1 MACSKILT
9 MIANKT
15 ILNIKTST
23 LCKNIAEA
31 LVEAILSGKFRP
43 GDRLNESE
51 LGRQMQVSRAPI
63 REALHELQ
71 EQGLV
76 MHLPRRGMFVVSLN
90 EVDIQKINRLRVVL
104 ESEAL
109 LLCRKHFTLQN
120 ERKLL
125 QHLQKMEKSGITSAR
140 EAIRMDLTFHRFV
153 WSMTGNEFLEKTL
166 TSLTAPLF
174 AFALIKKSPQ
184 EQMKMI
190 LDSHR
195 PLMQFIQGDSDESM
209 AKQVI
214 YDHVSLRWGQIEDA
228 GI

>member
-1 MACSKILT
+1 MC
-9 MIANKT
+9 ANKV

-31 LVEAILSGKFRP
+31 LVEAILSGKFKP

-63 REALHELQ
+63 REALHQLQ

-76 MHLPRRGMFVVSLN
+76 IHHPRRGMFVVSLN
-90 EVDIQKINRLRVVL
+90 EVDIRKINRLRLVL

-109 LLCRKHFTLQN
+109 LLCRENLTPQG

-125 QHLQKMEKSGITSAR
+125 QLLEKMEKSGITSAR
-140 EAIRMDLTFHRFV
+140 EAIRMDFAFHRAI
-153 WSMTGNEFLEKTL
+153 WNLTGNEFLEKTL
-166 TSLTAPLF
+166 SSLTAPLF
-174 AFALIKKSPQ
+174 AFALIKKSPH

-195 PLMQFIQGDSDESM
+195 PLMKFIQGKIDADK
-209 AKQVI
+209 ARQVI
-214 YDHVSLRWGQIEDA
+214 YDHVTLRWGNIDEKD
-228 GI
+228 GKPSKSVL

>member
-1 MACSKILT
+1 MMRT
-9 MIANKT
+9 NKA

-23 LCKNIAEA
+23 LSKNITDA
-31 LVEAILSGKFRP
+31 LVDAILSGKFKP

-76 MHLPRRGMFVVSLN
+76 IHHPRRGMFVVSLN
-90 EVDIQKINRLRVVL
+90 EVDIQKINRLRLVL
-104 ESEAL
+104 EAEAL
-109 LLCRKHFTLQN
+109 ILCRANLTAQR

-125 QHLQKMEKSGITSAR
+125 LHLGKMEKGGTTLAR
-140 EAIRMDLTFHRFV
+140 DAIRMDFIFHRLI
-153 WSMTGNEFLEKTL
+153 WSQTENEFLDKCL
-166 TSLTAPLF
+166 SSLTAPLF

-195 PLMQFIQGDSDESM
+195 PLMNFIQGKGDYEK
-209 AKQVI
+209 ARQVI
-214 YDHVSLRWGQIEDA
+214 YDHVTLRWGKLEQH
-228 GI
+228 